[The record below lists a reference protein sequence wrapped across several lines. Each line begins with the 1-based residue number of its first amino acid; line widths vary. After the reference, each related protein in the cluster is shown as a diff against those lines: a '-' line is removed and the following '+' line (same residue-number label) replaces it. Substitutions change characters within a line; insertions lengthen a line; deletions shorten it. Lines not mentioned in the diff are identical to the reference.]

1 MSTFPALLLAAALG
15 ATPAATPAP
24 APAATGAPTAGPA
37 PTTAPTPVAGPAAT
51 DPWAAFRPLL
61 GEWVAEPSG
70 QPGEPSHATASFT
83 LELGDQ
89 VLVRRNH
96 VQLPP
101 RAGEATGPVHEDL
114 LVIAREGSGLRATY
128 WDNEGHVIRY
138 QVTGEAG
145 ATSFDSEPG
154 PGPRFRLG
162 YRPLPEGRYSVT
174 FSIAAPPG
182 GEFRLYQSGV
192 MRRRPT

>member
-1 MSTFPALLLAAALG
+1 MTTLPALLLAALV
-15 ATPAATPAP
+15 ATPAPSPAPAPTPPPAATPAQAP
-24 APAATGAPTAGPA
+24 APTPTAAPAAA
-37 PTTAPTPVAGPAAT
+37 

-70 QPGEPSHATASFT
+70 QPGAPTRADASFT
-83 LELGDQ
+83 LALDGQ

-96 VQLPP
+96 VQFPP
-101 RAGEATGPVHEDL
+101 KAGEATGSVHDDL

-138 QVTGEAG
+138 KVSGAAG
-145 ATSFDSEPG
+145 AVTLESEPG
-154 PGPRFRLG
+154 PGPRFRLD
-162 YRPLPEGRYSVT
+162 YRPLPEGRYAVD

-192 MRRRPT
+192 MRRPPT